1 MTIVKPQCLHL
12 KKHTANTKLGTGTCK
27 KSQRKRKKATGQLF
41 FLRLLRGTLLF
52 LLMLNDLRSKGN
64 NLKSSLSV
72 SAVPAKELSEGW
84 VGGGWE
90 THAQNGEALFA
101 AKERRKKSF
110 LRRAHPPQNK
120 TCPPHP
126 NVTEF
131 PSSTLVAAA
140 DPHKTDGSAARRHT
154 TTRRRARR
162 RRGSRE
168 HEPPQLLVP
177 LQIDARRTSQRRG
190 QVGRTTAVCVSPS

>member
-1 MTIVKPQCLHL
+1 MKPQCLHL

-101 AKERRKKSF
+101 AKERRKKKFFAEGSSATKQN
-110 LRRAHPPQNK
+110 LPSPPKRHRVPVVHPSRSSRPAQNRRQRCSPAHHDEE
-120 TCPPHP
+120 T
-126 NVTEF
+126 
-131 PSSTLVAAA
+131 
-140 DPHKTDGSAARRHT
+140 
-154 TTRRRARR
+154 
-162 RRGSRE
+162 
-168 HEPPQLLVP
+168 
-177 LQIDARRTSQRRG
+177 
-190 QVGRTTAVCVSPS
+190 RTTATWFERTRAATTSCSLAD